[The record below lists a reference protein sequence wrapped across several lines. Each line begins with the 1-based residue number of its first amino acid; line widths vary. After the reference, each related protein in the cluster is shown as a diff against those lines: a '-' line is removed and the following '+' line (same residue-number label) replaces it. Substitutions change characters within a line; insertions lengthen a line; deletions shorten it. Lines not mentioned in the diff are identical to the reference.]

1 MALGARWAVCEPPF
15 GNIAAINR
23 FRMNCFRKIATD
35 CRGQEIAEAALVL
48 PLVFMLLLGI
58 VWFGRAFNI
67 YATLNRAA
75 REAALAAA
83 SPSCA
88 TCTPPN
94 TFPTS
99 SDIQNNVVNPVLQAA
114 HLDPGQLQ
122 NFTLTTDVVL
132 NPGSTPTETGSTVS
146 MSYPWNFKLN
156 GVTCCPLSLTPITT
170 GITITAQAQARE
182 ER

>member
-1 MALGARWAVCEPPF
+1 MALGARWAVCEQRC
-15 GNIAAINR
+15 GNFAAINR

-75 REAALAAA
+75 REGALAAA
-83 SPSCA
+83 SPACA
-88 TCTPPN
+88 TCGN
-94 TFPTS
+94 TFRTQA
-99 SDIQNNVVNPVLQAA
+99 DIQNNVVTPLLQAA

-132 NPGSTPTETGSTVS
+132 NPGSTPTETGTTVS

-156 GVTCCPLSLTPITT
+156 GVTCCPFSLTPITT

>member
-1 MALGARWAVCEPPF
+1 MALGARWAVCEQRF
-15 GNIAAINR
+15 ENFAAINR

-75 REAALAAA
+75 REGALAAA
-83 SPSCA
+83 SPACA
-88 TCTPPN
+88 TCGN
-94 TFPTS
+94 TFRTQA
-99 SDIQNNVVNPVLQAA
+99 DIQNNVVNPILQAA

-122 NFTLTTDVVL
+122 NFTLTTV
-132 NPGSTPTETGSTVS
+132 PGSISTETESQVS

-156 GVTCCPLSLTPITT
+156 GVTCCPFSLTPITT

>member
-1 MALGARWAVCEPPF
+1 VKRRF
-15 GNIAAINR
+15 GNFAAINR

-75 REAALAAA
+75 REGALAAA
-83 SPSCA
+83 SPACA
-88 TCTPPN
+88 TCGN
-94 TFPTS
+94 TFRTQA
-99 SDIQNNVVNPVLQAA
+99 DIQNNVVNPILQAA

-122 NFTLTTDVVL
+122 NFTLTTV
-132 NPGSTPTETGSTVS
+132 PGSISTETESQVS

-156 GVTCCPLSLTPITT
+156 GVTCCPFSLTPITT

>member
-1 MALGARWAVCEPPF
+1 
-15 GNIAAINR
+15 
-23 FRMNCFRKIATD
+23 MNCFRKIATD

-75 REAALAAA
+75 REGALAAA
-83 SPSCA
+83 SPACA
-88 TCTPPN
+88 TCGN
-94 TFPTS
+94 TFRTQA
-99 SDIQNNVVNPVLQAA
+99 DIQNNVVNPILQAA

-122 NFTLTTDVVL
+122 NFTLTTV
-132 NPGSTPTETGSTVS
+132 PGSISTETESQVS

-156 GVTCCPLSLTPITT
+156 GVTCCPFSLTPITT